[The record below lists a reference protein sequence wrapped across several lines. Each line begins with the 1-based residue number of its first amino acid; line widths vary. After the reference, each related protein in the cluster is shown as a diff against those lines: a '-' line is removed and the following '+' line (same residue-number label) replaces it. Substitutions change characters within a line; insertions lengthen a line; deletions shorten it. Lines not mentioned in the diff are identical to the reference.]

1 MIAPATSLQC
11 TRRDRIWFN
20 RAARVKLACS
30 MPVRGKG
37 KQSKKTR
44 TTQSMQMNP
53 QITPKGN
60 NDTP

>member
-1 MIAPATSLQC
+1 MHPARSHLV
-11 TRRDRIWFN
+11 N

-30 MPVRGKG
+30 MPVRGKR

-60 NDTP
+60 DDTP